1 MSPHNEP
8 RAAKGARV
16 DLAVV
21 VRPHGVRGALK
32 VLLHNPDTP
41 LLRPGTAF
49 HLGTRSVRVTG
60 VKPLSDPRFRI
71 VEIEGLR
78 DRNEAEALRGQEL
91 SVARDDLPPLG
102 EGEYYHVDLIGL
114 PVYSPDGALLGTV
127 RRVMQSN
134 VDILEIETPEGEE
147 LLIPVVD
154 DFVETIDTVG
164 AADGSGPNP
173 GPRIIA
179 TAPEWS

>member
-1 MSPHNEP
+1 MSPHDEP
-8 RAAKGARV
+8 RASQGARV

-41 LLRPGTAF
+41 LLRAGAKIN
-49 HLGTRSVRVTG
+49 LGERAARISA

-71 VEIEGLR
+71 VEIDGLR

-91 SVARDDLPPLG
+91 SVPRDALPPLS

-114 PVYSPDGALLGTV
+114 PVESPTGEALGTI

-154 DFVETIDTVG
+154 DFVQTIDTAG
-164 AADGSGPNP
+164 G
-173 GPRIIA
+173 RIVA
-179 TAPEWS
+179 TPPEWS